1 MQSPPR
7 IMADVCCH
15 RNCEYTFW
23 MLSCEDGDEVV
34 PFLGRGALKHLNLV
48 GLCCGSSVCQWSGR
62 RIQFGVVGCG
72 DGGGLLF
79 VVMQDRMFGLRRLYG
94 GFYSSGTCMV
104 DPMKPY
110 FIVCFVSAFVK
121 PDMHHL
127 RAKSAWLS
135 KVFSAFLVKK
145 LIHSKSIDR
154 NWCSLVWS
162 CCVEAIL
169 NSNESS

>member
-110 FIVCFVSAFVK
+110 FIVCFVSAFVISEL
-121 PDMHHL
+121 PLLLSLICIIYGLSLHGYQ
-127 RAKSAWLS
+127 KS
-135 KVFSAFLVKK
+135 FL
-145 LIHSKSIDR
+145 LF
-154 NWCSLVWS
+154 L
-162 CCVEAIL
+162 
-169 NSNESS
+169 